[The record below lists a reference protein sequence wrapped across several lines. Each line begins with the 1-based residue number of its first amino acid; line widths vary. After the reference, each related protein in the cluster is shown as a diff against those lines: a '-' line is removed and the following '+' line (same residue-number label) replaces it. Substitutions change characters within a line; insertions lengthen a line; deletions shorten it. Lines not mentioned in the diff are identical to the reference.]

1 MLKEEDPPILLAK
14 VDATV
19 ESDLA
24 QQYEVQGY
32 PTMKVFRK
40 GKASE
45 YKGKRD
51 QHGTFTKLC
60 FLILPVH
67 LISLV
72 SGHSKCNKYK
82 IEQKKKPRTN

>member
-1 MLKEEDPPILLAK
+1 MLKEDDPPILLAK

-24 QQYEVQGY
+24 QQYDVKGY

-60 FLILPVH
+60 FLILPLN

-72 SGHSKCNKYK
+72 SSHSKC
-82 IEQKKKPRTN
+82 KK

>member
-1 MLKEEDPPILLAK
+1 MLKEDDPPILLAK

-19 ESDLA
+19 ESELA

-67 LISLV
+67 LISLM
-72 SGHSKCNKYK
+72 SSHSKCKN
-82 IEQKKKPRTN
+82 